1 MNSPELAD
9 QGAQSTAPSEP
20 QAPGELSSVSEVE
33 RFLRTEFLHRLA
45 HDLRGH
51 AGVIHGALQEL
62 EATFTQPQAEASATF
77 FAMAKRGV
85 KRILRT
91 AERLQQTGQLE
102 RNEPMLSLAECDV
115 RALVQQAA
123 EEAHGVEGRKKISV
137 ELDMPGAIVAARA
150 DSYWL
155 TSAFFEL
162 TSNAVRHAQSR
173 VRVTLSTRDDQISV
187 EFADDGRS
195 GGGPFGPTRFVTPR
209 DRRGLGLGLS
219 IVHDV
224 AIAHNG
230 SIQLR
235 SGAPEGADPF
245 VTKVTLTI
253 PRNREDAA

>member
-1 MNSPELAD
+1 MTSLELAD
-9 QGAQSTAPSEP
+9 QGAQSAAPSDSD
-20 QAPGELSSVSEVE
+20 APGELSSVSEVE

-62 EATFTQPQAEASATF
+62 EATFAQPQAESSSTF

-123 EEAHGVEGRKKISV
+123 EEAHGVEGRKKISI

-150 DSYWL
+150 DSHWL

-162 TSNAVRHAQSR
+162 TSNAIRHAQSR
-173 VRVTLSTRDDQISV
+173 VRVTLSTRDDQISIEV
-187 EFADDGRS
+187 ADDGR
-195 GGGPFGPTRFVTPR
+195 GAGGPFGPTRFVPPR

-224 AIAHNG
+224 ALAHNG
-230 SIQLR
+230 SMHIR
-235 SGAPEGADPF
+235 SGAQEGAEPF
-245 VTKVTLTI
+245 VTKVTLII
-253 PRNREDAA
+253 PRNHEAA